1 VKYGIYYAYW
11 EQEWMAD
18 YRYYIEKASR
28 LGFDIL
34 ELAAT
39 PIPGY
44 SDAELADLRDFAAGH
59 GVTLT
64 VGHGPLPG
72 QNLASADAAVRAGAK
87 VFFIDLLKR
96 LTKLDVHL
104 IGGGI
109 YSYWPVDYSRPVDK
123 AGDWG
128 RSVEG
133 VREVARVAED
143 CGVDYCLEAL
153 NRFEGYLLNT
163 AEEAV
168 EFVRQ
173 VGNPRVKVM
182 LDTFHM
188 NIEEDSIGGAIR
200 TAGPL
205 LGHFHVGECNRR
217 VPGKGR
223 IPWREIGGALR
234 DIGYDRAVVMEPF
247 VRMGGRV
254 GSDIKVWRDLSR
266 GADESGLD
274 SDAAGSLRFLK
285 SALQSRAG

>member
-1 VKYGIYYAYW
+1 MKYGIYYAYW
-11 EQEWMAD
+11 EQDWTAD

-39 PIPGY
+39 PIAAY
-44 SDAELADLRDFAAGH
+44 SDAELVGLRDFASDH

-64 VGHGPLPG
+64 VGHGPSPS

-87 VFFIDLLKR
+87 AFFIDLLKR
-96 LTKLDVHL
+96 LEKLGVHL

-109 YSYWPVDYSRPVDK
+109 YSCWPVDYSMPVDK
-123 AGDWG
+123 AGDWA

-133 VREVARVAED
+133 VRDVAKVAED
-143 CGVDYCLEAL
+143 CGVDYCLEVL
-153 NRFEGYLLNT
+153 NRFEGYILNT
-163 AEEAV
+163 AAEAV

-173 VGNPRVKVM
+173 VGSPRVKVM

-200 TAGPL
+200 TAGSL
-205 LGHFHVGECNRR
+205 LGHLHVGECNRK

-223 IPWREIGGALR
+223 IPWLEIRDALR

-254 GSDIKVWRDLSR
+254 GSDIKVWRDLSE
-266 GADESGLD
+266 GASESGLD
-274 SDAAGSLRFLK
+274 ADAAGALRFLK
-285 SALQSRAG
+285 SALQNPTD

>member
-1 VKYGIYYAYW
+1 MKYGIYYAYW
-11 EQEWMAD
+11 EQDWTAD

-39 PIPGY
+39 PIAAY
-44 SDAELADLRDFAAGH
+44 SDAELIGLRDFASDH
-59 GVTLT
+59 GITLT
-64 VGHGPLPG
+64 VGHGPLPS
-72 QNLASADAAVRAGAK
+72 QNLASADPSVRSGARS
-87 VFFIDLLKR
+87 FFIDLLGR
-96 LTKLDVHL
+96 LEKLGVHL

-133 VREVARVAED
+133 VREVAGVAED
-143 CGVDYCLEAL
+143 CGVDYCLEVL

-163 AEEAV
+163 AGEAV

-173 VGNPRVKVM
+173 VGSPRVKVM

-200 TAGPL
+200 TAGSL
-205 LGHFHVGECNRR
+205 LGHLHVGECNRK

-223 IPWREIGGALR
+223 IPWLEIRDALR
-234 DIGYDRAVVMEPF
+234 EIGYDRAVVMEPF

-254 GSDIKVWRDLSR
+254 GSDIRIWRDLSE
-266 GADESGLD
+266 GASESVLD
-274 SDAAGSLRFLK
+274 ADAAGALGFLRATL
-285 SALQSRAG
+285 

>member
-1 VKYGIYYAYW
+1 MKYGIYYAYW
-11 EQEWMAD
+11 EQEWSAD
-18 YRYYIEKASR
+18 YKYYIEKAAR
-28 LGFDIL
+28 LGFDVL

-39 PIPGY
+39 PIATY
-44 SDAELADLRDFAAGH
+44 SDAEIAELKALAAGN
-59 GVTLT
+59 GVVLT
-64 VGHGPLPG
+64 VGHGPLPS
-72 QNLASADAAVRAGAK
+72 QNLASADSALRAGAK
-87 VFFIDLLKR
+87 AFFVDLLKR
-96 LTKLDVHL
+96 LYKLDVHL

-128 RSVEG
+128 RSVEA
-133 VREVARVAED
+133 VREVAKVAED

-200 TAGPL
+200 AAGPH
-205 LGHFHVGECNRR
+205 LGHFHVGECNRK

-223 IPWREIGGALR
+223 IPWLEIRDALR
-234 DIGYDRAVVMEPF
+234 EVGYDRAVVMEPF
-247 VRMGGRV
+247 VRMGGKV
-254 GSDIKVWRDLSR
+254 GSDIKVWRDLSG
-266 GADESGLD
+266 GASESGLD
-274 SDAAGSLRFLK
+274 DDAAGALEFLRSTL
-285 SALQSRAG
+285 

>member
-1 VKYGIYYAYW
+1 MKYGIYYAYW
-11 EQEWMAD
+11 EQEWSAD
-18 YRYYIEKASR
+18 YKYYIEKAAR
-28 LGFDIL
+28 LGFDVL

-39 PIPGY
+39 PIATY
-44 SDAELADLRDFAAGH
+44 SDAEIAELKAFAAGN
-59 GVTLT
+59 GVVLT
-64 VGHGPLPG
+64 VGHGPLPS
-72 QNLASADAAVRAGAK
+72 QNLASADSALRAGAK
-87 VFFIDLLKR
+87 AFFVDLLKR
-96 LTKLDVHL
+96 LYKLDVHL

-123 AGDWG
+123 DGDWG
-128 RSVEG
+128 RSVEA
-133 VREVARVAED
+133 VREVAKVAED

-200 TAGPL
+200 AAGPH
-205 LGHFHVGECNRR
+205 LGHFHVGECNRK

-223 IPWREIGGALR
+223 IPWLEIRDALR
-234 DIGYDRAVVMEPF
+234 EVGYDGAVVMEPF
-247 VRMGGRV
+247 VRMGGKV
-254 GSDIKVWRDLSR
+254 GSDIKVWRDLSG
-266 GADESGLD
+266 GASESDLD
-274 SDAAGSLRFLK
+274 DDAAGALEFLRSTL
-285 SALQSRAG
+285 